1 MIDGK
6 AVVFLAPYKSGKST
20 LTHYMCHHGAKLIA
34 DDILPT
40 FENDTKIM
48 CIASH
53 PYSRPHRK
61 LQTLGDQV
69 NDFETSSH
77 PISAI
82 YILQN
87 DSDTTQTTITPI
99 KGIEKFTLARQNSL
113 IYTLKGFRLEH
124 EKHLGKILN
133 TIPFFKISRPWGMEY
148 MGETYQSI
156 KKHIQESIR

>member
-1 MIDGK
+1 LGEYIDQ
-6 AVVFLAPYKSGKST
+6 Y
-20 LTHYMCHHGAKLIA
+20 
-34 DDILPT
+34 D
-40 FENDTKIM
+40 ND
-48 CIASH
+48 A
-53 PYSRPHRK
+53 
-61 LQTLGDQV
+61 
-69 NDFETSSH
+69 H

-133 TIPFFKISRPWGMEY
+133 TIPFFKITRPWGMEY
-148 MGETYQSI
+148 IDETYSHI
-156 KKHIQESIR
+156 KKHLK